1 MDREEML
8 ESAGD
13 LGQSL
18 DGSLVLVQ
26 VLIEQRVA
34 YVAATEVCG
43 EVLEGTCGVCLSH
56 FLLHSILH
64 YWVDWGRTVA

>member
-34 YVAATEVCG
+34 ATEVCG

-64 YWVDWGRTVA
+64 YWVDLGRTVA